1 MPPRRSRSVDV
12 SPDVDLRL
20 PRAPGVIR
28 RFWARHPLFADIL
41 IALVALTLSIG
52 PATRALPPEQGGSA
66 TALPSPVVLAA
77 AVIAAAALLLR
88 RRFPVAVAVVA
99 TLASAAMMLAPSP
112 GSAPLLMIAVY
123 AVPVYRS
130 TRVAWICWAG
140 AGAALIVLAT
150 AGVLLGG
157 AAPADMSNIVISTL
171 GSSLIG
177 VLVGIN
183 VGNRKR
189 YVEAIID
196 RSRQLLVERDQQAQL
211 AAAAERARIAREMHD
226 IVSHSLTVVV
236 ALAEGA
242 TATDDPVRAR
252 RATAQIS
259 DTARDALREMRA
271 MLGVLRDGAPD
282 APLAVVDGDPI
293 AASVAAARRAGFP
306 VTVQLSGAYPEPA
319 PVRRALARIVQ
330 ESLTNAMRHAPQST
344 GIDVA
349 IATTASAT
357 TVTVSN
363 DGVTGSPN
371 VGGYGL
377 RGLRERADHVGG
389 TLEAGPAEGGRWRVH
404 ARLPLG
410 QPPSPTREDR

>member
-1 MPPRRSRSVDV
+1 VPDRRSRSVDV
-12 SPDVDLRL
+12 PRDVDLRL

-52 PATRALPPEQGGSA
+52 PATRALPPGQGGSA

-99 TLASAAMMLAPSP
+99 TLAAAAMMLAPSP

-150 AGVLLGG
+150 AGVLFGG
-157 AAPADMSNIVISTL
+157 AAPADVSNIVITNL

-306 VTVQLSGAYPEPA
+306 VTVQLSGVYPEPA

>member
-1 MPPRRSRSVDV
+1 MPDRRSRSVDV
-12 SPDVDLRL
+12 PRDVDLRL

-52 PATRALPPEQGGSA
+52 PATRALPPGQGGSA

-99 TLASAAMMLAPSP
+99 TLAAAAMMLAPSP

-150 AGVLLGG
+150 AGVLFGG
-157 AAPADMSNIVISTL
+157 AAPADVSNIVITNL

-306 VTVQLSGAYPEPA
+306 VTVQLSGAYPKPA

>member
-1 MPPRRSRSVDV
+1 MPDRRSRSVDV
-12 SPDVDLRL
+12 PRDVDLRL

-52 PATRALPPEQGGSA
+52 PATRALPPGQGGSA

-150 AGVLLGG
+150 AGVLFGG
-157 AAPADMSNIVISTL
+157 AAPADVSNIVITNL

-306 VTVQLSGAYPEPA
+306 VTVQLSGAYPGPA